1 MGIIVAIAFFSAIV
15 AIGALLQRRDAEPV
29 NLALHDQP
37 QRTPLPGARDSHGVT
52 GMLGRAAV
60 PSWG

>member
-1 MGIIVAIAFFSAIV
+1 MGIIVAIAFFIAIV
-15 AIGALLQRRDAEPV
+15 AIGALLQRHDAAQALE
-29 NLALHDQP
+29 LHDQP
-37 QRTPLPGARDSHGVT
+37 KRTPLPGARDSYAVT

>member
-1 MGIIVAIAFFSAIV
+1 MGIIVAIAFFITIV
-15 AIGALLQRRDAEPV
+15 GIGALLQRHDASQ
-29 NLALHDQP
+29 ALELDDQP
-37 QRTPLPGARDSHGVT
+37 KRTPLPGARDAHAVT